1 MLKNARPVTKTQ
13 LKAFEKQYDSRPEN
27 LAYTAALSKSEMAD
41 AVFSPADA
49 SKLPSTFSLEVKTR
63 GITNQMASGRCWL
76 FASMNLMREKIAEKC
91 GLEKFELSGNYFAFY
106 DKFEKINFFLESVLD
121 TADLPVGDRTLDWL
135 MHSFGDGGQW
145 DMMVAIVEKYGV
157 VPYDVMP
164 ETYQSSHTRSFH
176 QMMTMRMRKCAV
188 ELRALVQAGKE
199 DEARSRKN
207 EMLGEF
213 YSALCICFGKPVS
226 RFDFEYRDKDDVF
239 HADRGLTPQEFCR
252 KYVDI
257 DLKDYVSVIN
267 APTADKP
274 YHKTYTVKYLG
285 NVIGAPIRYLNV
297 TMDEM
302 KGLAVRQLQDGEPV
316 WFGSDCGKYG
326 SRKDGL
332 WDPSSF
338 GYDRLF
344 GMDFSLT
351 KEERLDYGDSAMN
364 HAMVIC
370 GVNLDGDGKP
380 NRWKIE
386 NSWGDEA
393 GRKGYYVAS
402 DRWFE
407 DYTYQVIIRK
417 KYLKEEW
424 LKELAKRPVELE
436 PWDPMGTLA

>member
-1 MLKNARPVTKTQ
+1 MLKNAKPVTKAQ
-13 LKAFEKQYDSRPEN
+13 LKAFAKQYDSKPEN
-27 LAYTAALSKSEMAD
+27 RSYTAALSKTEMAD

-49 SKLPSTFSLEVKTR
+49 AKLPSTFSIEVKTR

-91 GLEKFELSGNYFAFY
+91 NLDKFELSGNYFAFY

-121 TADLPVGDRTLDWL
+121 TADLPTGDRTLDWL

-157 VPYDVMP
+157 IPYDVMP

-188 ELRALVQAGKE
+188 ELRALMKAGKT

-226 RFDFEYRDKDDVF
+226 SFDFEYRDKDDVF
-239 HADRGLTPQEFCR
+239 RADRGLTPQEFYR
-252 KYVDI
+252 KYVDL

-267 APTADKP
+267 APTSDKP
-274 YHKTYTVKYLG
+274 YHRTYTVKYLG

-302 KGLAVRQLQDGEPV
+302 KDLAIRQLKDGEPV

-326 SRKDGL
+326 SRKDGI
-332 WDPSSF
+332 WDPASF
-338 GYDRLF
+338 CYDRLF

-370 GVNLDGDGKP
+370 GVNLDGNGRP

-402 DRWFE
+402 DGWFE
-407 DYTYQVIIRK
+407 EFTYQVIIRK
-417 KYLKEEW
+417 RYLKEEW
-424 LKELAKRPVELE
+424 LKELGKKPVELE